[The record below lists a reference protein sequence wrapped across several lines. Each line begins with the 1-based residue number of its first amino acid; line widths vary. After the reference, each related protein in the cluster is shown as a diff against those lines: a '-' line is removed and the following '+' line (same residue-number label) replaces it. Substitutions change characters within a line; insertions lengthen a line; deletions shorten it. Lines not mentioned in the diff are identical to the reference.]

1 MSNSL
6 SLIIYH
12 FSIHHSSLITSFS
25 RSSLVTR
32 HCSFMD
38 HQLQREFLADA
49 EDLLEVLSGDIE
61 ALRARRAQGR
71 VRRALTGRIFRHV
84 HTLKGAAASVEL
96 DAAGQ
101 IAHEFESL
109 LDGVRLGRVAL
120 SDAVLEAF
128 ADATA
133 ALSETLVAT
142 ARGADPPPALTLIAR
157 LKELALKQ
165 DGGASPAISAR
176 LLSALPGGL
185 ARSLSA
191 YEVERLR
198 EAMQDGSRLFIIK
211 INFDLSDFDRRFRAL
226 EDALAVDGEIINASP
241 GLEGLRSDQ
250 VGFRLIYATEET
262 ATELAARLSSFG
274 AATLEELATDALKDQ
289 DTQDQFAPLEQEQ
302 EPATHEHAATPEHH
316 AAGEQEAARE
326 FLVQD
331 RLHDSIAPLTTH
343 LRIELEELDEAIHA
357 AHELFKQTTATLD
370 LALSGS
376 ATVEREGV
384 IESLAGE
391 IRSRSVELEER
402 LIALRMIPV
411 ARTLKRA
418 ARAGLLTARLVCK
431 EVDFEV
437 TGENVRLDK
446 SLVDAVSDPLLHLV
460 RNAVDHGIETPLE
473 RAGASKSARG
483 LVRLSAIAEGSRVRL
498 RVSDDGR
505 GIDPAHITRAARAQ
519 GIINAD
525 ANLNMRQALR
535 LIFRPGFSTAASVS
549 SVSGR
554 GIGLDVVEHALE
566 QAGGEMRVWS
576 EAGAGTT
583 FEILL
588 PTTLALVHSF
598 VVHSAGQRY
607 CLDASHIADARR
619 AEMNDVEQAGDV
631 FKYRWRGA
639 SLPLI
644 HLHSLLDQSPQT
656 GPAPQPAQ
664 LVVAHFAVGPKISED
679 DEHRE
684 KRTIAIAVDGWDGY
698 QKVLVRGLGR
708 HSARW
713 HGVGGATELNDGTVA
728 LLLDL
733 PRLLDQL

>member
-1 MSNSL
+1 
-6 SLIIYH
+6 
-12 FSIHHSSLITSFS
+12 
-25 RSSLVTR
+25 
-32 HCSFMD
+32 MD
-38 HQLQREFLADA
+38 HQLLREFLADA
-49 EDLLEVLSGDIE
+49 EDLIEALSGDIE
-61 ALRARRAQGR
+61 ALRARRAMGR

-84 HTLKGAAASVEL
+84 HTLKSAAASVEL

-120 SDAVLEAF
+120 DDAVLSAF
-128 ADATA
+128 ADATV
-133 ALSETLVAT
+133 ALNETLVAT
-142 ARGADPPPALTLIAR
+142 ARNEAPPQFLTLIER
-157 LKELALKQ
+157 LKELSLRK

-198 EAMQDGSRLFIIK
+198 EAMQDGSRFFVIN
-211 INFDLSDFDRRFRAL
+211 INFDLFNFDQRFRAL
-226 EDALAVDGEIINASP
+226 EDVLAVDGEIINVSP
-241 GLEGLRSDQ
+241 GLEGLRSDE
-250 VGFRLIYATEET
+250 VGFRILYATEET
-262 ATELAARLSSFG
+262 EAELAARVSSFG
-274 AATLEELATDALKDQ
+274 AAKLEEIATDVLKDQ
-289 DTQDQFAPLEQEQ
+289 DTQGRFIPPEPEEP
-302 EPATHEHAATPEHH
+302 EPATREQAAARER
-316 AAGEQEAARE
+316 EAARG
-326 FLVQD
+326 FSVQH
-331 RLHDSIAPLTTH
+331 RLQGSIAPLTTH
-343 LRIELEELDEAIHA
+343 LRIELDELDEAIHA

-370 LALSGS
+370 LALSRGS
-376 ATVEREGV
+376 SVEKEELM
-384 IESLAGE
+384 ESLARE

-411 ARTLKRA
+411 ERTLKRA
-418 ARAGLLTARLVCK
+418 ARAGALAAQLICK

-460 RNAVDHGIETPLE
+460 RNAVDHGIETTVE
-473 RAGASKSARG
+473 RGLASKRARG

-505 GIDPAHITRAARAQ
+505 GIDPSHITRAAREQ

-525 ANLNMRQALR
+525 ASLDMREALR

-576 EAGAGTT
+576 ETGAGTT

-607 CLDASHIADARR
+607 CLDASHIADASL
-619 AEMNDVEQAGDV
+619 ALMNDVEQAGDV

-639 SLPLI
+639 SLPLL
-644 HLHSLLDQSPQT
+644 HLHSLLDQSTRT
-656 GPAPQPAQ
+656 GPATQPAQ
-664 LVVAHFAVGPKISED
+664 LVIAHFAVGPKISED
-679 DEHRE
+679 DELRE
-684 KRTIAIAVDGWDGY
+684 TRTVAIAVDGWDGY

-708 HSARW
+708 HSSRW
-713 HGVGGATELNDGTVA
+713 HGIGGATELNDGTVA

-733 PRLLDQL
+733 PRLLDRL

>member
-1 MSNSL
+1 
-6 SLIIYH
+6 
-12 FSIHHSSLITSFS
+12 
-25 RSSLVTR
+25 
-32 HCSFMD
+32 MD
-38 HQLQREFLADA
+38 HQLLREFLADA
-49 EDLLEVLSGDIE
+49 EDLIEALSGDIE
-61 ALRARRAQGR
+61 ELRARRAMGR

-120 SDAVLEAF
+120 DDTVLEAF
-128 ADATA
+128 ADATIA
-133 ALSETLVAT
+133 FNETLVAT
-142 ARGADPPPALTLIAR
+142 ARGEAPPQTRTLVAR
-157 LKELALKQ
+157 LKELALRK

-176 LLSALPGGL
+176 LLSALPGVL

-198 EAMQDGSRLFIIK
+198 EAMQDGSHLFAIN
-211 INFDLSDFDRRFRAL
+211 INFDLFDFDQRFRAL

-250 VGFRLIYATEET
+250 VGFRIIYATEET
-262 ATELAARLSSFG
+262 RTELAARVSPFG
-274 AATLEELATDALKDQ
+274 AATLEEIATDALKDQ
-289 DTQDQFAPLEQEQ
+289 DTQDRFAPPEREEQESS
-302 EPATHEHAATPEHH
+302 THEQA
-316 AAGEQEAARE
+316 AARE
-326 FLVQD
+326 YAAARQRETAREFSVQH
-331 RLHDSIAPLTTH
+331 RWHGSIAPLTTH
-343 LRIELEELDEAIHA
+343 LRIELDELDEAIHA

-376 ATVEREGV
+376 ASAEREDSL
-384 IESLAGE
+384 ESLATD

-411 ARTLKRA
+411 ERTLKRA
-418 ARAGLLTARLVCK
+418 ARAGALAARLVLK

-460 RNAVDHGIETPLE
+460 RNAVDHGIETTVERE
-473 RAGASKSARG
+473 RASKNARG

-498 RVSDDGR
+498 RLSDDGR
-505 GIDPAHITRAARAQ
+505 GIDPSHITRAAREQ

-525 ANLNMRQALR
+525 ANLDMREALR

-576 EAGAGTT
+576 ETGAGTT
-583 FEILL
+583 FEMLL

-607 CLDASHIADARR
+607 CLDASHIADAC
-619 AEMNDVEQAGDV
+619 AALMNDVEQAGDA

-656 GPAPQPAQ
+656 GPATQPLQ
-664 LVVAHFAVGPKISED
+664 LVVAHFAFGPKISED
-679 DEHRE
+679 DERRE
-684 KRTIAIAVDGWDGY
+684 RRTVAIAVDGWDGY

-708 HSARW
+708 HSSRW
-713 HGVGGATELNDGTVA
+713 HGIGGASELNDGTVA

-733 PRLLDQL
+733 PGLLDQL

>member
-1 MSNSL
+1 
-6 SLIIYH
+6 
-12 FSIHHSSLITSFS
+12 
-25 RSSLVTR
+25 
-32 HCSFMD
+32 MD
-38 HQLQREFLADA
+38 HQLLREFLADA
-49 EDLLEVLSGDIE
+49 EDLIEVLSGDIE
-61 ALRARRAQGR
+61 ALRARRAMGR

-120 SDAVLEAF
+120 DDAVLSAF

-133 ALSETLVAT
+133 ALNETLVAT
-142 ARGADPPPALTLIAR
+142 ARGEAPPPSLTLVAR
-157 LKELALKQ
+157 LKELAQRQ

-176 LLSALPGGL
+176 LLSALPDSL

-198 EAMQDGSRLFIIK
+198 EAMQDGSRLFIIN
-211 INFDLSDFDRRFRAL
+211 INFALSNFDRRFRAL
-226 EDALAVDGEIINASP
+226 EDALAADGEIINASP
-241 GLEGLRSDQ
+241 GLEGLRSDR
-250 VGFRLIYATEET
+250 VGFRIIYAAEET
-262 ATELAARLSSFG
+262 ATELAARVSPLG
-274 AATLEELATDALKDQ
+274 AATLEEIATDTLKDQ
-289 DTQDQFAPLEQEQ
+289 DTQDQIAGPVQEQ
-302 EPATHEHAATPEHH
+302 EPSAHEQT
-316 AAGEQEAARE
+316 AARE
-326 FLVQD
+326 QENARGLSVQHS
-331 RLHDSIAPLTTH
+331 LQGSIAPLTTH
-343 LRIELEELDEAIHA
+343 LRIELDELDEAIHA

-370 LALSGS
+370 LALSGNAS
-376 ATVEREGV
+376 VERE
-384 IESLAGE
+384 ELMQSLATE

-411 ARTLKRA
+411 ERTLNRA
-418 ARAGLLTARLVCK
+418 ARAGLLAARLICK
-431 EVDFEV
+431 EVDFEL

-460 RNAVDHGIETPLE
+460 RNAVDHGIETPVE
-473 RAGASKSARG
+473 RGRASKSARG

-505 GIDPAHITRAARAQ
+505 GIDPSHIARAAREQ

-525 ANLNMRQALR
+525 ASLGMREALR

-576 EAGAGTT
+576 ETGAGTT

-607 CLDASHIADARR
+607 CLDASHIADACL
-619 AEMNDVEQAGDV
+619 ASVNDVEQAGEG

-639 SLPLI
+639 SLQLI
-644 HLHSLLDQSPQT
+644 HLQSLLGQSTQARSAT
-656 GPAPQPAQ
+656 QPAR

-679 DEHRE
+679 DSLRE
-684 KRTIAIAVDGWDGY
+684 RRTVAIAVDGWEGY

-708 HSARW
+708 HSSRW
-713 HGVGGATELNDGTVA
+713 HGIGGATELNDGTVA